1 MEINNNI
8 HYFLLCIRSPTPE
21 LLSADMRQERER
33 REWER
38 NAYRETE
45 DEGAKETEPT
55 GPVHYQNVKHNGIHF
70 IIIINFIVI
79 FVSAEVRSHGVGY
92 YAFSVEE
99 EKRQSQIKTLN
110 KLRDDVS

>member
-1 MEINNNI
+1 
-8 HYFLLCIRSPTPE
+8 
-21 LLSADMRQERER
+21 MRQERER

-70 IIIINFIVI
+70 IIISFIVI
-79 FVSAEVRSHGVGY
+79 FVIFVSPEVRSHGVGY

>member
-1 MEINNNI
+1 M
-8 HYFLLCIRSPTPE
+8 LCIRSPTPE

-55 GPVHYQNVKHNGIHF
+55 GPVHYQNVKHNGM
-70 IIIINFIVI
+70 VYTLLLVLLYCY
-79 FVSAEVRSHGVGY
+79 FVSPEVRSHGVGY